1 MFGSRPK
8 LSLGLM
14 LLGAWLILFNVLPM
28 FDIRFTGSATVVAAL
43 GIAAGV
49 CLILGR

>member
-1 MFGSRPK
+1 MFGLRPK
-8 LSLGLM
+8 HSLGLM
-14 LLGAWLILFNVLPM
+14 LLGGWLILFNALPL
-28 FDIRFTGSATVVAAL
+28 FHIRFTGSETIVAAL

>member
-8 LSLGLM
+8 AGLGLM
-14 LLGAWLILFNVLPM
+14 LLGAWLILLNALPL
-28 FDIRFTGSATVVAAL
+28 FHIRFMGSETVVAAL